1 MLTPHELYAMLAAR
15 SAVFVVEQHCIYTDI
30 DGQDPAAWHLFGLDA
45 ARTDRPLA
53 ACARVFGPDA
63 VDPTVRIGR
72 VLTTPAYRQLGLGK
86 ILIDQVMMRLPH
98 HWPDAP
104 VRLHAQAH
112 LEAFYGVFGFIATSG
127 IHLEDDIPHIWMQR
141 DSVALQPYISLV
153 PKHEAS
159 PLFGVCDQQA

>member
-1 MLTPHELYAMLAAR
+1 VLTPHELYAMLAAR

-98 HWPDAP
+98 HWPEAP

-112 LEAFYGVFGFIATSG
+112 LKAFYGAFGFIPSSD
-127 IHLEDDIPHIWMQR
+127 IHLEDNIPHIWMQR
-141 DSVALQPYISLV
+141 DSIALQPYVSIV
-153 PKHEAS
+153 PKNDAGS
-159 PLFGVCDQQA
+159 LFGVGNQHA